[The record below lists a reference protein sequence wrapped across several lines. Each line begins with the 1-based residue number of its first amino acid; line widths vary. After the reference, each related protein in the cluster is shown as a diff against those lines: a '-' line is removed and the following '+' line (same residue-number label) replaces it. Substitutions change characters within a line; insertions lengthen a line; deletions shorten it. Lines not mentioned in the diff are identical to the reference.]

1 MPTKPL
7 VQSIDVLLSTVD
19 DTATINR
26 LLVAAAI
33 SPRFRAS
40 LLADPVSAIQAGFNG
55 ELFPLSASTHQ
66 IFSSIKAHS
75 LQDFVLQL
83 NEMSAYRLL

>member
-1 MPTKPL
+1 MHTKPL
-7 VQSIDVLLSTVD
+7 VQKFNVVLSPVD

-40 LLADPVSAIQAGFNG
+40 LLTDPISAIQAGFNG
-55 ELFPLSASTHQ
+55 ELFPLSETTRQ
-66 IFSSIKAHS
+66 IFSSIKAHN